1 MSKVEQW
8 ARVRR
13 LGDGDDMRAASLDFS
28 SEDRRDATYIRYD
41 LIEDLNERYPNRPP
55 LYADEPTAFFGQ
67 LLHILVVRL
76 PPAQITALR
85 SETTYILAA
94 VHRCVVSA
102 RNSMDMPIYDRMG
115 RIEVVDITSVQCL
128 IGRVPVGTQWAI
140 IDRTGEVQQSVHVR
154 DD

>member
-1 MSKVEQW
+1 MLTLRQ
-8 ARVRR
+8 
-13 LGDGDDMRAASLDFS
+13 
-28 SEDRRDATYIRYD
+28 YD

-67 LLHILVVRL
+67 LLHIVVVRL
-76 PPAQITALR
+76 PPARELSPRDTSLR
-85 SETTYILAA
+85 SETTYILA
-94 VHRCVVSA
+94 VVNRCVITA

-115 RIEVVDITSVQCL
+115 RIEAVDITSIQCL
-128 IGRVPVGTQWAI
+128 IGRIPVGAQWAI

>member
-1 MSKVEQW
+1 VTGLTSRQ
-8 ARVRR
+8 
-13 LGDGDDMRAASLDFS
+13 
-28 SEDRRDATYIRYD
+28 YD
-41 LIEDLNERYPNRPP
+41 LIEDLNERYRNRPP
-55 LYADEPTAFFGQ
+55 LYAQEPTAFFGQ

-76 PPAQITALR
+76 PPACELDRRDTALQ

-102 RNSMDMPIYDRMG
+102 RNSMDMPVYDKMG

-128 IGRVPVGTQWAI
+128 IGRVPVGTNWAI
-140 IDRTGEVQQSVHVR
+140 IDRTGEIQQSVHVR